1 MVETVVVVV
10 MRAEMVAMEMLI
22 VMVVVLAVNDVD

>member
-22 VMVVVLAVNDVD
+22 VMVVVLAMNDVD